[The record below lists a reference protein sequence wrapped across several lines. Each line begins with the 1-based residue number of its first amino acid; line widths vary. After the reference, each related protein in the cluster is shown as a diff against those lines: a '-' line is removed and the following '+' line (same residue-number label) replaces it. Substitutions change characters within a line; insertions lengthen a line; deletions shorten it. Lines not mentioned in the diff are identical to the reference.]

1 MIGRQSESPQR
12 LQIMWKVLVRYP
24 PGPSQRP
31 HWHVLSV
38 HDSAASP
45 VQSPSCTLLLSP
57 ETVLTP
63 SMRPGVSSLREGQL

>member
-1 MIGRQSESPQR
+1 MMGRRSESR
-12 LQIMWKVLVRYP
+12 SIYRSCRKVLVRYP

-31 HWHVLSV
+31 HWRVLSV

-45 VQSPSCTLLLSP
+45 VQSPSCTFLPSP